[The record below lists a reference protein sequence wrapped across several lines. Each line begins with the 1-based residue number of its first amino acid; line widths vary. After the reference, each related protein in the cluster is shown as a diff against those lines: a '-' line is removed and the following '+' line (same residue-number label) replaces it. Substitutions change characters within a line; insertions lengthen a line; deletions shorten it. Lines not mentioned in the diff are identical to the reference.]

1 MEMPQLE
8 TATLKGNCRQVDGSL
23 VASLSGSAEL
33 PVQEAMRVF
42 VVGVQGAARSAAVKQ
57 VDVDLKGLKFMS
69 SSCFK
74 VMVTWL
80 AALKD
85 IPAGERYRI
94 RFLSD
99 PAQHWQKRSLSALAA
114 FGGELVEVVE

>member
-1 MEMPQLE
+1 MELPKLE
-8 TATLKGNCRQVDGSL
+8 TATLKGGCREADGNL
-23 VASLSGSAEL
+23 IASLSGSAEL

-42 VVGVQGAARSAAVKQ
+42 VVQVQSAARAAAVKR

-80 AALKD
+80 AALND
-85 IPAGERYRI
+85 LPLAERYRV

-99 PAQHWQKRSLSALAA
+99 AAQHWQKRSLSALAA